1 MLEHQRCQ
9 RAALLVPGECLGKVD
24 VRDAIAR
31 KHAEGFCEH
40 VLRLFHAARRA
51 KRLPLRVIA
60 QRNPQRFAIAKSVF
74 DAVGQ
79 IAQGDAHVCYA
90 VRLQVQER
98 VFQDGLVQKTNHG
111 LGTVACERPQP
122 RTFAAGHDD
131 GFHPVSLQKNTIL
144 LCCNIVLLVKKVF
157 LTSRW
162 TGEQA
167 LPPLPPSP
175 VSAKILRIF
184 GRGNCKET
192 IFALENGIFRRKNR
206 PVPAVHAAG
215 DD

>member
-9 RAALLVPGECLGKVD
+9 RAALLVPGERLGKVD

-60 QRNPQRFAIAKSVF
+60 QRNPQRFAIAKSVL

-144 LCCNIVLLVKKVF
+144 LCCNIVSIGAENYSRDSRIIQSDNKKCEKV
-157 LTSRW
+157 LSLRRARRW
-162 TGEQA
+162 NAAQ
-167 LPPLPPSP
+167 
-175 VSAKILRIF
+175 
-184 GRGNCKET
+184 
-192 IFALENGIFRRKNR
+192 GIGGTR
-206 PVPAVHAAG
+206 
-215 DD
+215 